1 MLSPFS
7 CAAGCRGFYVLSG
20 CLGKLRQA
28 AALLIDKG
36 EVLSTSAVG
45 VKHRKRLL
53 DIRVDLPSSKDL
65 VVLAALDDK
74 LAHIVGNSQVQS
86 LLQLACWGSAY
97 RVWLQA
103 HSATLLL
110 ASVMRDAKCTRH
122 VERSLVS

>member
-36 EVLSTSAVG
+36 EVLSASAVG

-74 LAHIVGNSQVQS
+74 LVHVVVGISKEVAYFVRKLAGAVFAAAS
-86 LLQLACWGSAY
+86 LLG
-97 RVWLQA
+97 
-103 HSATLLL
+103 
-110 ASVMRDAKCTRH
+110 
-122 VERSLVS
+122 